1 LTRSRCHSPLFIPFP
16 PDLWNEPLRG
26 EHQDTY
32 RRLRTIWK
40 QNAALSENDA
50 EWPENELKEAC
61 RKRTESAPAPNQPD
75 SETNDDRSQDQNRI
89 SRQQSQRQRQE
100 PSQNQT
106 PDEPTEL
113 TAQRL
118 APEIEKRQAEAAM
131 KPWILLLT
139 TCTANLALGNMEHSI
154 SVVINVCAA
163 VLSTAQLLPSHVTP
177 LPKRQAPACTT
188 AKSTFKMPS
197 GTIIT
202 ALLGM
207 IHSATARRGGIA
219 DALTPERRIL
229 PILRELPGHGT
240 VLVLA
245 CILLI
250 TFAAVCCYYC
260 HQATRGATAHLEPG
274 TLNDMDQLNAM
285 ELGLLQPECQTCA
298 KSPRHCSSSTT
309 RPTARGGRPTGQVS
323 QITRT
328 TTTAPS

>member
-1 LTRSRCHSPLFIPFP
+1 M
-16 PDLWNEPLRG
+16 E
-26 EHQDTY
+26 
-32 RRLRTIWK
+32 
-40 QNAALSENDA
+40 
-50 EWPENELKEAC
+50 
-61 RKRTESAPAPNQPD
+61 
-75 SETNDDRSQDQNRI
+75 
-89 SRQQSQRQRQE
+89 
-100 PSQNQT
+100 
-106 PDEPTEL
+106 
-113 TAQRL
+113 
-118 APEIEKRQAEAAM
+118 
-131 KPWILLLT
+131 PWILLLT
-139 TCTANLALGNMEHSI
+139 TCAANLALGNMEHSI

-197 GTIIT
+197 GTIVT

-245 CILLI
+245 CILLM

-274 TLNDMDQLNAM
+274 TLNDMDQPNAV
-285 ELGLLQPECQTCA
+285 ELGLLQPECLACA
-298 KSPRHCSSSTT
+298 KSPRQLQRQHNLPDCTRWTT
-309 RPTARGGRPTGQVS
+309 DCACKPDNPYDDNSAQLSAIRMDLDERQRILRMINAQCNGVDIDAFIEVVKLGEDYYILRISPPTCM
-323 QITRT
+323 
-328 TTTAPS
+328 